1 MKTSDEIVT
10 NQFLITDHFNIL
22 QVSSSLGG
30 ILAPTS
36 PFLHS
41 PGTAESPKVWGSTLA
56 QQNILSLLADRTH
69 DLWSKANMSQAGIP
83 IPALPPA
90 APPHPPPPVAPPIF
104 PFAALATANV
114 ATPPTP
120 PLLPLS
126 ITPSWDS
133 IQETTARLLFMAVR
147 WVKCL
152 VPFQTLS
159 VRDQVCTYFN
169 FVFKYFLIIR
179 DHSSITSSK
188 RWVGGVRKWQ
198 EVGGPKKVKNMMT

>member
-1 MKTSDEIVT
+1 MCA
-10 NQFLITDHFNIL
+10 L

-30 ILAPTS
+30 ILPPPTS
-36 PFLHS
+36 PFLH
-41 PGTAESPKVWGSTLA
+41 TAQTA

-69 DLWSKANMSQAGIP
+69 DLWSKAGNPGQAGGIP
-83 IPALPPA
+83 IPALPPS
-90 APPHPPPPVAPPIF
+90 APPPPPPVAPPIF

-126 ITPSWDS
+126 ITPNWES

-159 VRDQVCTYFN
+159 VRDQVGN
-169 FVFKYFLIIR
+169 L
-179 DHSSITSSK
+179 
-188 RWVGGVRKWQ
+188 
-198 EVGGPKKVKNMMT
+198 

>member
-1 MKTSDEIVT
+1 M
-10 NQFLITDHFNIL
+10 
-22 QVSSSLGG
+22 
-30 ILAPTS
+30 APTS

-41 PGTAESPKVWGSTLA
+41 AQAA

-69 DLWSKANMSQAGIP
+69 DLWSKASSAQAGIP

-90 APPHPPPPVAPPIF
+90 VPAPHPPVPPPIF

-126 ITPSWDS
+126 ITPNWDS

-159 VRDQVCTYFN
+159 VRDQV
-169 FVFKYFLIIR
+169 II
-179 DHSSITSSK
+179 I
-188 RWVGGVRKWQ
+188 
-198 EVGGPKKVKNMMT
+198 

>member
-1 MKTSDEIVT
+1 MDLASNLGKEVKISRLYTEFALRDTKKSFQNYLTFI
-10 NQFLITDHFNIL
+10 NNL

-30 ILAPTS
+30 IFAPTS

-41 PGTAESPKVWGSTLA
+41 PGTAEGSKVWGSTLA

-90 APPHPPPPVAPPIF
+90 APPHPPPTVAPPIF

-159 VRDQVCTYFN
+159 VRDQVCTYFD
-169 FVFKYFLIIR
+169 I
-179 DHSSITSSK
+179 
-188 RWVGGVRKWQ
+188 
-198 EVGGPKKVKNMMT
+198 

>member
-1 MKTSDEIVT
+1 
-10 NQFLITDHFNIL
+10 
-22 QVSSSLGG
+22 
-30 ILAPTS
+30 
-36 PFLHS
+36 
-41 PGTAESPKVWGSTLA
+41 
-56 QQNILSLLADRTH
+56 
-69 DLWSKANMSQAGIP
+69 MSQAGIP

-159 VRDQVCTYFN
+159 VRDQVSTYF
-169 FVFKYFLIIR
+169 YYLIM
-179 DHSSITSSK
+179 
-188 RWVGGVRKWQ
+188 GQ
-198 EVGGPKKVKNMMT
+198 KNI